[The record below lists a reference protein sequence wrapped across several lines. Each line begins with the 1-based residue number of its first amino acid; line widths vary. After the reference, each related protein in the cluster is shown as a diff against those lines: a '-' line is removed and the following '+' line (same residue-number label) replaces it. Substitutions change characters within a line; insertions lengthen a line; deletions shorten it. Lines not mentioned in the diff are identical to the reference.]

1 MIWKVPQNTG
11 VCVLNQAL
19 VAKRWLYRA
28 QGASVSPVTQYPR
41 YSAPEKG
48 RQSWSSGCGQ
58 SSLDLIRQGKALEHM
73 DPNVWSK
80 YNSLVSVLQGDFY

>member
-1 MIWKVPQNTG
+1 MAVQLCP
-11 VCVLNQAL
+11 
-19 VAKRWLYRA
+19 
-28 QGASVSPVTQYPR
+28 PVTQYPR

-48 RQSWSSGCGQ
+48 RQSWSSECGQ